1 MAEARAAP
9 SQGRLVAH
17 FLESRRDPRRTVV
30 EGFHALKHA
39 LRFGASLDAVVGT
52 EPEELEQ
59 LAATLAPDLTGRF
72 RELVTIVD
80 EQTFA
85 RLAPRM
91 PRTGVIAVAGRPP
104 VERQRERL
112 DADERP
118 AVLLEDPRNLF
129 NVGACVRVAA
139 ACDVA
144 GVVTTGTVDPWQPDA
159 LRGSAGLH
167 FALPVLR
174 ADAALGG
181 DGPLPDEGS
190 SGGAAPPRGKRPL
203 VALDPE
209 GEPFDPTQLPPR
221 ALLTFGTERYGLS
234 ESLLERVDVRVALPM
249 RAGVSSLNLATSVAA
264 VLYAW
269 RLSRPATA

>member
-1 MAEARAAP
+1 MPEARAAP
-9 SQGRLVAH
+9 AQGRLVAH

-39 LRFGASLDAVVGT
+39 LRFGASLDAVAGT
-52 EPEELEQ
+52 EPEELER

-91 PRTGVIAVAGRPP
+91 PRTGVLAVAGRPSP
-104 VERQRERL
+104 ERRRERL

-144 GVVTTGTVDPWQPDA
+144 GLITTGAVDPWQPDA

-174 ADAALGG
+174 GEDWPHDASRG
-181 DGPLPDEGS
+181 D
-190 SGGAAPPRGKRPL
+190 RPL
-203 VALDPE
+203 VALDPD
-209 GEPFDPTQLPPR
+209 GEPFDPATLPPR
-221 ALLTFGTERYGLS
+221 ALLAFGTERHGLTDA
-234 ESLLERVDVRVALPM
+234 LRERADARVALPM
-249 RAGVSSLNLATSVAA
+249 RTGVSSLNLATSVAA

-269 RLSRPATA
+269 RLSQPADA

>member
-1 MAEARAAP
+1 MPEARVAP
-9 SQGRLVAH
+9 STGRLVAH

-39 LRFGASLDAVVGT
+39 LRFGASLDVVVGT

-59 LAATLAPDLTGRF
+59 LAGTLAPDLVGRF

-80 EQTFA
+80 EQTFS

-91 PRTGVIAVAGRPP
+91 PRTGVIAVAARPSL
-104 VERQRERL
+104 ERRRERF

-144 GVVTTGTVDPWQPDA
+144 GVVTTGPVDPWQPDA

-167 FALPVLR
+167 FALPVLH
-174 ADAALGG
+174 AEQEEWG
-181 DGPLPDEGS
+181 D
-190 SGGAAPPRGKRPL
+190 RPL
-203 VALDPE
+203 LALDPD
-209 GEPFDPTQLPPR
+209 GDPFDPAALPPR
-221 ALLTFGTERYGLS
+221 ALLAFGTERYGLTD
-234 ESLLERVDVRVALPM
+234 ELRDQADARVALPM
-249 RAGVSSLNLATSVAA
+249 QAGVSSLNLATSVAA

-269 RLSRPATA
+269 RLSRPG